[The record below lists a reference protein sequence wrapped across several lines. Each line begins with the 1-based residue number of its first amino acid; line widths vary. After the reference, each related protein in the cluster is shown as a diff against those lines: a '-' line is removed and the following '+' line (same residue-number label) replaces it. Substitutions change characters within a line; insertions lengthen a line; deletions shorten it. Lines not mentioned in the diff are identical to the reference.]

1 MSEITIQTLI
11 PTTNE
16 NKIGIDYITE
26 FGVIFGRCI
35 RTAFNIRN
43 NKGKVETPSQ
53 QLKTDIAK
61 ELESRY
67 GVSNTEA
74 RCAAVLGLAN
84 YDSQASLVDTYISSK
99 YEAIKGIKRSIIKLE
114 SKLKKATKINDT
126 CRVKNLKKTINYK
139 HQKIQ
144 HLSAEIT
151 QLKIDRANGKYHVTF
166 GSKKLFAA
174 QFRLDKNSYNDHQEW
189 LKEWQQSRSH
199 IVYYEGAAIFQTGN
213 QLVRY
218 NNDTQTLTVTVS
230 PALWQKYGE
239 KIVLTG
245 IKFPR
250 GHEWLE
256 AAIAPVI
263 KTSTRKDKKGQIR
276 QSERTASAQAVTYRF
291 VIKFGKIYLNATIDA
306 PTKANSTSLKNGTL
320 GVDFNPDS
328 IDWVVID
335 KQGNLKRHGTIKI
348 NVQDK
353 RTNQTSD
360 IIGKACA
367 ELVRLAEFYQ
377 IPIIIEDLNFEK
389 KKASMKEKSA
399 KYARMLS
406 NMAYS
411 KFNQMLK
418 SRCNKFGIELLK
430 IDAAYTSVIGVTK
443 YMAMY
448 SLNSGCAAALVI
460 ARRGQNRTENLPK
473 SHASFFKK
481 PEDLSKPGAWKKVS
495 RKINIV
501 GGFNRHRWYSNGK
514 KQVKANCL
522 LHRKL
527 RSQSRAGVPPVERT
541 GVQTSPSG
549 GTVQLIESP
558 HIKKTPALKV
568 SLEVVLSL
576 VA

>member
-1 MSEITIQTLI
+1 VIYLSEITIQTLI

-84 YDSQASLVDTYISSK
+84 YDSQASLVDTYITSK

-126 CRVKNLKKTINYK
+126 WTVKNLKKTINYK

-151 QLKIDRANGKYHVTF
+151 QLKIDRANGKYHVSF
-166 GSKKLFAA
+166 GTKKLFGA
-174 QFRLDKNSYNDHQEW
+174 QFRLDKNGYNNHQEW

-218 NNDTQTLTVTVS
+218 NHETQTLTVTVS
-230 PALWQKYGE
+230 PVLQHKYGK
-239 KIVLTG
+239 KIVLSDV
-245 IKFPR
+245 KFAR
-250 GHEWLE
+250 GSEWLSS
-256 AAIAPVI
+256 AISPVI
-263 KTSTRKDKKGQIR
+263 KTSKRKDKKGKIKFE
-276 QSERTASAQAVTYRF
+276 SRTASAQPVTYRF
-291 VIKFGKIYLNATIDA
+291 VIKQGKIYLNATIDA
-306 PTKANSTSLKNGTL
+306 PTKTNSTSLKNGAL
-320 GVDFNPDS
+320 GVDFNPNS
-328 IDWVVID
+328 IDWSVID
-335 KQGNLKRHGTIKI
+335 KQGNLKRHGSIKI

-367 ELVRLAEFYQ
+367 ELVRLAELYQ
-377 IPIIIEDLNFEK
+377 IPIVIEDLDFEK
-389 KKASMKEKSA
+389 KKASMKEKGA

-411 KFNQMLK
+411 KFNQMFE

-430 IDAAYTSVIGVTK
+430 VDAAYTSVIGVTK

-448 SLNSGCAAALVI
+448 SLSSGCAAALVI

-473 SHASFFKK
+473 SHATFFKK
-481 PEDLSKPGAWKKVS
+481 PEDLSKPGAWKKVA

-501 GGFNRHRWYSNGK
+501 GALNRHRWYSNGK
-514 KQVKANCL
+514 KQVSSNSRML
-522 LHRKL
+522 RKL
-527 RSQSRAGVPPVERT
+527 RQN
-541 GVQTSPSG
+541 SPSG

-558 HIKKTPALKV
+558 HIPKTSALKV
-568 SLEVVLSL
+568 SLELVLSL

>member
-1 MSEITIQTLI
+1 MSEITIQTVI
-11 PTTNE
+11 PATNE
-16 NKIGIDYITE
+16 NQIGIDYITE

-43 NKGKVETPSQ
+43 NQGKVETIRQ

-61 ELESRY
+61 ELERKY

-84 YDSQASLVDTYISSK
+84 YDSQASLIDTYISSK
-99 YEAIKGIKRSIIKLE
+99 YEAIKGIKRTIIKLE
-114 SKLKKATKINDT
+114 SKLKKATKISDA
-126 CRVKNLKKTINYK
+126 RSVKNLKKTINYK

-144 HLSAEIT
+144 HISAEIT
-151 QLKIDRANGKYHVTF
+151 QLKADRALGKYHVVF
-166 GSKKLFAA
+166 GTKKLFGA
-174 QFRLDKNSYNDHQEW
+174 QFRLDKNGYNNHQEW

-199 IVYYEGAAIFQTGN
+199 ILYYEGAAIFQTGN

-218 NNDTQTLTVTVS
+218 NTDTQTLTITVS
-230 PALWQKYGE
+230 PALRQKYGE

-245 IKFPR
+245 VKFER

-256 AAIAPVI
+256 AATTPII
-263 KTSTRKDKKGQIR
+263 KTSISKDKKGKVKQT
-276 QSERTASAQAVTYRF
+276 ERTASTQAVTYRF
-291 VIKFGKIYLNATIDA
+291 VIKQGKIYLNATIDA
-306 PTKANSTSLKNGTL
+306 PTKPNISSLKNGAL
-320 GVDFNPDS
+320 GVDFNPNS
-328 IDWVVID
+328 IDWAVID
-335 KQGNLKRHGTIKI
+335 KHGNLKRHGSIKI

-367 ELVRLAEFYQ
+367 ELVRLAELYQ
-377 IPIIIEDLNFEK
+377 IPIVIEDLDFEK
-389 KKASMKEKSA
+389 KKASMKEKGA

-411 KFNQMLK
+411 KFNQMLE
-418 SRCNKFGIELLK
+418 SRSKKFGIELLK
-430 IDAAYTSVIGVTK
+430 INPAYTSVIGITK
-443 YMAMY
+443 YMSMY

-460 ARRGQNRTENLPK
+460 ARRGQNRTESLPK

-481 PEDLSKPGAWKKVS
+481 PVDFSKPDAWKKVA

-514 KQVKANCL
+514 KQVSSNSRML
-522 LHRKL
+522 RKL
-527 RSQSRAGVPPVERT
+527 R
-541 GVQTSPSG
+541 QTSPSG
-549 GTVQLIESP
+549 GTVQLLESP
-558 HIKKTPALKV
+558 HIPKTSALKV
-568 SLEVVLSL
+568 SLELVLSL